1 MQLRLGGFPTLQREM
16 VQERPGVLQVRKIP
30 KNRKYKIKVRNGILI
45 VKTLPVYFLAES
57 YFESMK
63 FENYNKE
70 GFKPPGQVC

>member
-16 VQERPGVLQVRKIP
+16 VQKRPGVLQVRKIP

-57 YFESMK
+57 YFESK
-63 FENYNKE
+63 KLENYNK
-70 GFKPPGQVC
+70 